1 MKKRMEKDFYVSL
14 PSNGD
19 MINNPSNTQS
29 YFKTNIIPTIF
40 LNGEWKVGL
49 TEISFSNN
57 YLHKIGRGQITINKH
72 FKEVKIK
79 TRKTSKQQTNTTETT
94 PTISTDTSSSSTI
107 TNTTETTPTISTND
121 GLSSSITNTTET
133 SQTASRI
140 DDVTSMNIDE
150 TTDENYR
157 EFILLNDSHLPYK
170 YSFDF
175 YASPKSNL
183 RDEFKKSFHTFYM
196 LLFNIF
202 IQIQAQYNKIDLYNL
217 AATNLLFN
225 TNNDILDEDKDN
237 KKIKEYFDDDL
248 KSEFFK
254 SFFEYI
260 FVENKLNLKFDEKGS
275 SLKNEIKI
283 ELFGPM
289 VNLLT
294 DDKEYMCITNI
305 LKEYNSDELKKEL
318 KLSDI
323 LYSEIINIY
332 SDIVDEQYFGNN
344 KFNIIRSV
352 IPTSD
357 SPIYHEIFTNVDYV
371 NCKNINYINNIS
383 IRITSL
389 NGENLKFNDLYS
401 KSFIKLHF
409 IKNNG
414 N

>member
-1 MKKRMEKDFYVSL
+1 M
-14 PSNGD
+14 
-19 MINNPSNTQS
+19 
-29 YFKTNIIPTIF
+29 
-40 LNGEWKVGL
+40 
-49 TEISFSNN
+49 
-57 YLHKIGRGQITINKH
+57 
-72 FKEVKIK
+72 
-79 TRKTSKQQTNTTETT
+79 
-94 PTISTDTSSSSTI
+94 
-107 TNTTETTPTISTND
+107 
-121 GLSSSITNTTET
+121 
-133 SQTASRI
+133 
-140 DDVTSMNIDE
+140 
-150 TTDENYR
+150 
-157 EFILLNDSHLPYK
+157 
-170 YSFDF
+170 
-175 YASPKSNL
+175 
-183 RDEFKKSFHTFYM
+183 
-196 LLFNIF
+196 
-202 IQIQAQYNKIDLYNL
+202 
-217 AATNLLFN
+217 
-225 TNNDILDEDKDN
+225 
-237 KKIKEYFDDDL
+237 
-248 KSEFFK
+248 
-254 SFFEYI
+254 
-260 FVENKLNLKFDEKGS
+260 NLKFDEKGS